1 VQLLSNIYSPV
12 INLKTIIYLAQ
23 ILTYFDNAARKEILI
38 YAPFRHNGKT
48 VRSDLFK
55 IQKFLLSIPV
65 MYLLIACSVG
75 QENSTAGTKSPAGV
89 RSFTYEVIN
98 SYPHDPSAY
107 TQGLVFHH
115 DALYESTGLNGQSSI
130 RKVELQTGKVIKK
143 VDVASQ
149 FFGEG
154 LALLKGRAY
163 QLTWQT
169 QKGFIYDTE
178 EFRLLDTFSYT
189 GEGWGLT
196 HDGRSLIMSDGTP
209 RIRFLNPDDF
219 AVQRVINVNDGQM
232 PIHQINELEYIK
244 GEIYANIYTTNRIA
258 RIDPRSGKVTA
269 WIDLSGLLSQQD
281 RRQRHVDVLN
291 GIAYDEARGRIF
303 VTGKLWPK
311 LFEIKLKPQ

>member
-1 VQLLSNIYSPV
+1 LIKIRKFILSMPI
-12 INLKTIIYLAQ
+12 
-23 ILTYFDNAARKEILI
+23 
-38 YAPFRHNGKT
+38 
-48 VRSDLFK
+48 
-55 IQKFLLSIPV
+55 
-65 MYLLIACSVG
+65 MYLLIACSAG
-75 QENSTAGTKSPAGV
+75 QENSIAERTKTTTGV

-98 SYPHDPSAY
+98 TYPHDPGAY
-107 TQGLVFHH
+107 TQGLVFR
-115 DALYESTGLNGQSSI
+115 DDVLYESTGLNGQSSI

-143 VDVASQ
+143 VDVAPQ

-219 AVQRVINVNDGQM
+219 TVSRVINVSDGQL

-244 GEIYANIYTTNRIA
+244 GEIYANIYQTNRIA
-258 RIDPRSGKVTA
+258 RIDPQSGKVTA
-269 WIDLSGLLSQQD
+269 WIDLFGLLSQED
-281 RRQRHVDVLN
+281 RRQRYVDVLN
-291 GIAYDEARGRIF
+291 GIAYDEARDRIF
-303 VTGKLWPK
+303 VTGKYWPK